1 MIDHIKTHI
10 YIRDITLK
18 RDQRNNINEFSQ
30 KLKGGGWE
38 EKGNYNIK
46 LIVVHEK
53 KNYANQKEIYKK
65 AGCKCIEMSS
75 SK

>member
-1 MIDHIKTHI
+1 M
-10 YIRDITLK
+10 LK

-30 KLKGGGWE
+30 KFKGGGWE

-53 KNYANQKEIYKK
+53 KTTQIKK
-65 AGCKCIEMSS
+65 NI
-75 SK
+75 